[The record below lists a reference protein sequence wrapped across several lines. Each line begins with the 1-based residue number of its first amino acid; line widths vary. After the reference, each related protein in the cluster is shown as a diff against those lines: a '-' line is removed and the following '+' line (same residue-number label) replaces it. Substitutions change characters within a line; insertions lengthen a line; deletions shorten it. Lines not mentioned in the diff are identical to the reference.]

1 MPISS
6 GVTGSGTGWT
16 AASAG
21 IFDAT
26 GLIPPTVKLAKGI
39 NLKAITGEQL
49 FQVLSNV
56 AQSGDPAW
64 GNIRYQLVKA
74 GAYSK
79 NPNFNIN
86 WGSDD
91 ISAVQT
97 SLTSL
102 FNSNAVSD
110 VKKPV
115 SNFLMDTAKFVKNNG
130 ISTGVKAPT
139 TVPATADLVNIAQTA
154 FQKTLMR
161 DATPEEA
168 QKFAKQFQDMVLAYG
183 DGKTT
188 TKQAKPFATPSAPIA
203 FEGAPVTPM
212 APTKTASTPVPQPV
226 TSDVAAQNF
235 ASNQNKTESSATAAA
250 NGLNEFL
257 GMLKG

>member
-1 MPISS
+1 MAISLS
-6 GVTGSGTGWT
+6 GATGGTGWA

-21 IFDAT
+21 TFDAT
-26 GLIPPTVKLAKGI
+26 GLIPASIKLAKGI
-39 NLKAITGEQL
+39 DLKAVTGEQL
-49 FQVLSNV
+49 FQILSNV

-74 GAYSK
+74 GAYPK
-79 NPNFNIN
+79 NPNFNVN

-102 FNSNAVSD
+102 FNSNAVAD

-115 SNFLMDTAKFVKNNG
+115 VNYLTDTAKLVKSNG

-139 TVPATADLVNIAQTA
+139 AVASTPDLINIAQTA
-154 FQKTLMR
+154 FEKTLMR
-161 DATPEEA
+161 TPKPEET
-168 QKFAKQFQDMVLAYG
+168 QKFAKDFQDMLLAYG
-183 DGKTT
+183 DGKAT
-188 TKQAKPFATPSAPIA
+188 TKTAKPFATPAAPVS
-203 FEGAPVTPM
+203 FEGAPSAPMTP
-212 APTKTASTPVPQPV
+212 AKTASSPIEQPV
-226 TSDVAAQNF
+226 TSSVAAENF
-235 ASNQNKTESSATAAA
+235 AANQNKAESSSVAAV